1 MWLFGGRAPP
11 SFSHSILVST
21 PPAAEQVNSTA
32 LPWAFTST
40 CGATRTANG
49 ATKRKEE
56 CGLGYITVTA
66 PLLKIFTRRIM
77 SGIYFRLLA

>member
-49 ATKRKEE
+49 ATKRKED
-56 CGLGYITVTA
+56 CHLSFAVTQHITVT
-66 PLLKIFTRRIM
+66 RRNFHKKK
-77 SGIYFRLLA
+77 YEWYLF